1 MNLAPTG
8 KNDDSSAPLTGK
20 TGMNFAKAQ
29 AAATWMADDLNA
41 DKRWIFEIDAPA
53 RAYLLRMVKQV
64 FDPDKTLFDYARADF
79 DLGPAAPVITAAF
92 NEAKRGCGLSL
103 IRGLPREGMTEE
115 EFRVLSWAIGQ
126 NMGVGRPQGK
136 TSQYMSAVRN
146 VGTDYRSATGRGYS
160 SSAQLDFHTDSADVV
175 GLSCYNQAISG
186 GMSMVTSS
194 IRAYLAMQKE
204 APDLLEFLHQ
214 PVHFS
219 RQGEQS
225 ADEAP
230 SYPHPIFDE
239 ADGRLFSRWNRNRVT
254 AGQKLDGVPQISAKH
269 HEALERFDALLR
281 RPDLMYTMYLQAGD
295 MQLLNSHVNL
305 HARTDFV
312 DHEEIGKKRLLFR
325 LWLATPDSVRL
336 PASWRVQYRQVEPG
350 TVRGGIHGHQFDERC
365 RAFDQRQAE
374 AVGMKLPS
382 A

>member
-1 MNLAPTG
+1 
-8 KNDDSSAPLTGK
+8 
-20 TGMNFAKAQ
+20 MNFSEAQ
-29 AAATWMADDLNA
+29 AAAAWMAADLNPGQ
-41 DKRWIFEIDAPA
+41 RWIFEIDAAA
-53 RAYLLRMVKQV
+53 RSYLSQMVKQV
-64 FDPDKTLFDYARADF
+64 FDPAKTLFDYARADF
-79 DLGPAAPVITAAF
+79 DLGPAAPLMTAAF
-92 NEAKRGCGLSL
+92 NEAKRGCGLAL
-103 IRGLPREGMTEE
+103 IRGLPREGVSEE
-115 EFRVLSWAIGQ
+115 EFKVLSWAIGQ
-126 NMGVGRPQGK
+126 NMGVGRPQGN
-136 TSQYMSAVRN
+136 TSQYISAVRN
-146 VGTDYRSATGRGYS
+146 VGTDYRSASGRGYS

-194 IRAYLAMQKE
+194 ISAYLAMQKE

-230 SYPHPIFDE
+230 SYPHPIFDQ
-239 ADGRLFSRWNRNRVT
+239 ADGRLFSRWNRNRVS

-269 HEALERFDALLR
+269 LAALERFDALLR
-281 RPDLMYTMYLQAGD
+281 RPELMYTMYLQAGD

-336 PASWRVQYRQVEPG
+336 PDSWRVQYRGVEPG
-350 TVRGGIHGHQFDERC
+350 TVRGGIRGQQYDESC
-365 RAFDQRQAE
+365 RAFDLRQAA
-374 AVGMKLPS
+374 AVGMKLAS